1 MTLIKKL
8 VLCTCVSLI
17 IASAAPV
24 VTAAPAG
31 KIENASIEEVRQA
44 LVDTIKATE
53 QAIAS
58 LKEGEG
64 DDKINDHI
72 SNARQYVKRVE
83 INRLDVIR
91 TRAAENLKKAK
102 TALNNGDK
110 AGAEENLGI
119 ALKSFL
125 DMQKQF

>member
-8 VLCTCVSLI
+8 VLCTCVSLT
-17 IASAAPV
+17 IASVAPVAMAAP
-24 VTAAPAG
+24 TG

>member
-8 VLCTCVSLI
+8 VLSTCVSFV
-17 IASAAPV
+17 IATVSPVVMAAP
-24 VTAAPAG
+24 TG

-44 LVDTIKATE
+44 LVDTVKATE